1 MPTRMFMCMGTLGYR
16 KLSWEKRKFRIVD
29 PYIFWSTQALTLAP
43 STDKSPYVC
52 VCVPRHVIKFEGRRP
67 RVRFRWKRKRRQEKR
82 KKEAEE

>member
-43 STDKSPYVC
+43 STDKSSC
-52 VCVPRHVIKFEGRRP
+52 VCVPLHVIKFEGRRP
-67 RVRFRWKRKRRQEKR
+67 RVRFRWKRKRGQEKR
-82 KKEAEE
+82 EKEAEE